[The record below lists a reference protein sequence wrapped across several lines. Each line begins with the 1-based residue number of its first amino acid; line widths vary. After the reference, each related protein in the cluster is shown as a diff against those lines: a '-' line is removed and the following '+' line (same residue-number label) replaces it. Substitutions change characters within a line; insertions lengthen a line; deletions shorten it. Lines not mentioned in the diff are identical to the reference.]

1 MDEKAAIEKMNLS
14 KQLDEDDCTVVFMII
29 DTMLTKR
36 CLKISFK
43 KTLLLYNQKSP
54 ASPGF
59 LIMLYSLNPKY
70 KTTNSKKEEKQ
81 NHS

>member
-14 KQLDEDDCTVVFMII
+14 KQLDDDDCTVVFMII

-54 ASPGF
+54 VARAF
-59 LIMLYSLNPKY
+59 LLYQVNIPY
-70 KTTNSKKEEKQ
+70 KIAEK
-81 NHS
+81 NAPSVITIE